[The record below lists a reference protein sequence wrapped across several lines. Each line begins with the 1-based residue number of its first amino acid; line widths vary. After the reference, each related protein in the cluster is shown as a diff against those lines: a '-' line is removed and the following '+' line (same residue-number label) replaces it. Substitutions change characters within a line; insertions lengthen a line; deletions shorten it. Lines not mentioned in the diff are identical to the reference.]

1 MKIETQ
7 RTPIQNFY
15 AGQSIF
21 ITEMEQR
28 GYNKTAEQMKLK
40 LKNLKLAYFKC
51 KRDNNVSGAA
61 TTRCSFYDEME
72 ILYGC
77 RPNAAASSCNSGIDT
92 AISNINDN
100 ISNVIENEHDNID
113 NDNGGADNNGSSDGN
128 DKAHSSNSTDNIL
141 PVEVNLEENE
151 EPAKKRRK
159 TKQKSGRESYKTA
172 LQNCTEKW
180 FTLQNTTLNSML
192 EHQDKRQKELIQQ
205 EMDKQREWEQHEM
218 EKERNF
224 QREQT
229 NFIMQTFL
237 QSIQMLKPQ
246 MPLLPQNN
254 YPSVKLIPINNVG
267 FSPFKINQKVKENT
281 KMQTEATSKEDLFTY
296 PKSFSLNY
304 VLNYITYCQKV
315 SFMLLYTSNTFISMF
330 NVLCLMF

>member
-1 MKIETQ
+1 MSSSCENKSAIINIMCKKGLNWGEEETRVFLELCTEKQ
-7 RTPIQNFY
+7 IL
-15 AGQSIF
+15 SIMNGKRHKHVEIF
-21 ITEMEQR
+21 RLLVPEMEQR

-61 TTRCSFYDEME
+61 TTRCPFYDEME

-159 TKQKSGRESYKTA
+159 TKQKSVTR
-172 LQNCTEKW
+172 
-180 FTLQNTTLNSML
+180 
-192 EHQDKRQKELIQQ
+192 
-205 EMDKQREWEQHEM
+205 
-218 EKERNF
+218 
-224 QREQT
+224 
-229 NFIMQTFL
+229 
-237 QSIQMLKPQ
+237 
-246 MPLLPQNN
+246 LL
-254 YPSVKLIPINNVG
+254 
-267 FSPFKINQKVKENT
+267 
-281 KMQTEATSKEDLFTY
+281 
-296 PKSFSLNY
+296 
-304 VLNYITYCQKV
+304 
-315 SFMLLYTSNTFISMF
+315 
-330 NVLCLMF
+330 